1 MAVLNGHPA
10 AEEAPLTLT
19 VGTKAGPLTPALSFV
34 LLFVEYSYFPD
45 LERAV
50 RNAWSRVE

>member
-50 RNAWSRVE
+50 RNAWS